1 MKPPASIRDVA
12 TRARVSVG
20 TVSNVLNRPEVVA
33 PATRE
38 RVLSAIG
45 ELGFVRNESARQ
57 LRSGTPRAIGL
68 VVLDVGNPFFTDVA
82 RGVED
87 AASDAGH
94 AVILCNSDES
104 PQREARHVELLAEQ
118 RVHGVLITPV
128 TTDLTAVH
136 RLRERGVS
144 VVLLDHP
151 AQEPDLCSVALDD
164 RTGGELAVTHLL
176 AEEYERIVVVNGPSR
191 LHQARE
197 RYRGARDALERA
209 GRDESV
215 LEELVVPALNVAS
228 GQRAGEQLL
237 ARSTRPDAIFCAN
250 DLLAL
255 GVLQVMVRAGVRVPE
270 EVAIVGYDDIDF
282 AAAAAVP
289 LTSVR
294 QPRQLIGRTAAE
306 LVIAET
312 LAPDDHE
319 HEHVLFAP
327 ELVVRESS
335 RRVRRSRRAPSRRA
349 ATA

>member
-1 MKPPASIRDVA
+1 MVAPVSIRDVA
-12 TRARVSVG
+12 TRAKVSVG

-33 PATRE
+33 PATRD
-38 RVLSAIG
+38 RVMGAIE
-45 ELGFVRNESARQ
+45 ELGFVRNDAARQ

-87 AASDAGH
+87 TASEAGH

-104 PQREARHVELLAEQ
+104 AQREARHVELLAEQ

-128 TTDLTAVH
+128 DTDLAAVH
-136 RLRERGVS
+136 RLRERGMS

-151 AQEPDLCSVALDD
+151 TTDPGLCAVAVDD
-164 RTGGELAVTHLL
+164 RAGGELAVTHLL
-176 AEEYERIVVVNGPSR
+176 AEGYERIVMVNGPSR
-191 LHQARE
+191 IHQARQRHE
-197 RYRGARDALERA
+197 GAVDAVRKA
-209 GRDESV
+209 GRDEGV
-215 LEELVVPALNVAS
+215 LEELKVPALNVVS
-228 GQRAGEQLL
+228 GQRAAEQLL
-237 ARSTRPDAIFCAN
+237 ARSARPDAVFCAN

-255 GVLQVMVRAGVRVPE
+255 GVLQVLVRAGVRVPE
-270 EVAIVGYDDIDF
+270 DIAIVGYDDIDF

-306 LVIAET
+306 LVIEETMTPAE
-312 LAPDDHE
+312 HE
-319 HEHVLFAP
+319 HKHVLFAP

-335 RRVRRSRRAPSRRA
+335 RRVQRTRRRAR
-349 ATA
+349 

>member
-1 MKPPASIRDVA
+1 MALPVSIRDVA
-12 TRARVSVG
+12 ARAKVSVG

-33 PATRE
+33 PATRD
-38 RVLSAIG
+38 RVLGAIV
-45 ELGFVRNESARQ
+45 ELGFVRNDAARQ

-87 AASDAGH
+87 TASDAGH

-104 PQREARHVELLAEQ
+104 AQREARHVELLAEQ

-128 TTDLTAVH
+128 DSDLAPVR
-136 RLRERGVS
+136 RLRERGIS

-151 AQEPDLCSVALDD
+151 TVDPDLCAVAVDD
-164 RTGGELAVTHLL
+164 RAGGETAVTHLL
-176 AEEYERIVVVNGPSR
+176 AEGYERIVMVNGPSR
-191 LHQARE
+191 IHQARQ
-197 RYRGARDALERA
+197 RHQGAVDAVRKA
-209 GRDESV
+209 GREEGV
-215 LEELVVPALNVAS
+215 LEELKVPALNVVS

-237 ARSTRPDAIFCAN
+237 ARPPRTRPDAVFCAN

-255 GVLQVMVRAGVRVPE
+255 GVLQVLVRAGVRVPQE
-270 EVAIVGYDDIDF
+270 IAIVGYDDIDF

-294 QPRQLIGRTAAE
+294 QPRQLIGRTGAE
-306 LVIAET
+306 LVIEET
-312 LAPDDHE
+312 LRPAE
-319 HEHVLFAP
+319 HTHRHVLFAP

-335 RRVRRSRRAPSRRA
+335 RRVPRVRRRYR
-349 ATA
+349 

>member
-1 MKPPASIRDVA
+1 MVSPVSIRDVA
-12 TRARVSVG
+12 SRAKVSVG

-38 RVLSAIG
+38 RVMGAIE
-45 ELGFVRNESARQ
+45 ELGFVRNDAARQ

-87 AASDAGH
+87 TASEAGH

-128 TTDLTAVH
+128 DTDLAAVR
-136 RLRERGVS
+136 RLRDRGMS

-151 AQEPDLCSVALDD
+151 TTDPTLCAVAVDD
-164 RTGGELAVTHLL
+164 RAGGELAVTHLL
-176 AEEYERIVVVNGPSR
+176 AEGYERIVMVNGPSR
-191 LHQARE
+191 IHQARQRHE
-197 RYRGARDALERA
+197 GAVDAVRKA
-209 GRDESV
+209 GRDEGV
-215 LEELVVPALNVAS
+215 LEELKVPALNVVS
-228 GQRAGEQLL
+228 GQRAAEQLL
-237 ARSTRPDAIFCAN
+237 ARSVRPDAVFCAN

-255 GVLQVMVRAGVRVPE
+255 GVLQVLVRAGVRVPE
-270 EVAIVGYDDIDF
+270 EIAIVGYDDIDF

-312 LAPDDHE
+312 MTPTEHE
-319 HEHVLFAP
+319 HKHVLFAP

-335 RRVRRSRRAPSRRA
+335 MRARRR
-349 ATA
+349 

>member
-1 MKPPASIRDVA
+1 MGSPVSIRDVA
-12 TRARVSVG
+12 TRAKVSVG

-33 PATRE
+33 PATRD
-38 RVLSAIG
+38 RVMGAIE
-45 ELGFVRNESARQ
+45 ELGFVRNDAARQ

-87 AASDAGH
+87 TASEAGH

-104 PQREARHVELLAEQ
+104 AQREARHVELLAEQ

-128 TTDLTAVH
+128 DTDLAAVH
-136 RLRERGVS
+136 RLRERGMS

-151 AQEPDLCSVALDD
+151 TTDPDLCAVAVDD
-164 RTGGELAVTHLL
+164 RAGGELAVTHLL
-176 AEEYERIVVVNGPSR
+176 AEGYERIVMVNGPSR
-191 LHQARE
+191 IHQARQRHE
-197 RYRGARDALERA
+197 GAVDAVRKA
-209 GRDESV
+209 GRDAGV
-215 LEELVVPALNVAS
+215 LEELKVPALNVAS
-228 GQRAGEQLL
+228 GQRAAEQLL
-237 ARSTRPDAIFCAN
+237 ARSTRPDAVFCAN

-255 GVLQVMVRAGVRVPE
+255 GVLQVLVRAGVRVPE
-270 EVAIVGYDDIDF
+270 EIAIVGYDDIDF

-306 LVIAET
+306 LVIEETMAPAE
-312 LAPDDHE
+312 HE
-319 HEHVLFAP
+319 HRHVLFAP

-335 RRVRRSRRAPSRRA
+335 RRVQRARRRSR
-349 ATA
+349 

>member
-1 MKPPASIRDVA
+1 MVSPVSIRDVA
-12 TRARVSVG
+12 TRAKVSVG

-33 PATRE
+33 PATRD
-38 RVLSAIG
+38 RVMGAIE
-45 ELGFVRNESARQ
+45 ELGFVRNDAARQ

-87 AASDAGH
+87 TASDAGH

-128 TTDLTAVH
+128 DTDLAAVH
-136 RLRERGVS
+136 RLRERGMS

-151 AQEPDLCSVALDD
+151 TTDPDLCAVAVDD
-164 RTGGELAVTHLL
+164 RAGGELAVTHLL
-176 AEEYERIVVVNGPSR
+176 AEGYERIVMVNGPSR
-191 LHQARE
+191 IHQARQ
-197 RYRGARDALERA
+197 RHDGAVDAVRKA
-209 GRDESV
+209 GRDEGV
-215 LEELVVPALNVAS
+215 LEELKVPALNVVS
-228 GQRAGEQLL
+228 GQRAAEQLL
-237 ARSTRPDAIFCAN
+237 ARSTRPDAVFCAN

-255 GVLQVMVRAGVRVPE
+255 GVLQVLVRAGVRVPE
-270 EVAIVGYDDIDF
+270 DIAIVGYDDIDF

-312 LAPDDHE
+312 MTPAE
-319 HEHVLFAP
+319 HRHKHVLFAP

-335 RRVRRSRRAPSRRA
+335 RRVQRPRRRGRG
-349 ATA
+349 